1 MALARNQ
8 RRVLELLAGSAREL
22 AGIEL
27 AEALGGM
34 ARSSVYAALAALQ
47 RDGLVRARW
56 DLPRAGASA
65 GAGAASHPRRL
76 VRISA
81 EGRRALAWASAA
93 EPSPRRRPAHGPL
106 ADGLAARGPAE
117 GGAS

>member
-56 DLPRAGASA
+56 DLEG
-65 GAGAASHPRRL
+65 SHPRRL

-81 EGRRALAWASAA
+81 EGRRALAGATVGERA
-93 EPSPRRRPAHGPL
+93 PRQRR
-106 ADGLAARGPAE
+106 ARGPSAGRTAE